1 MAIDIP
7 GVRRRVARM
16 RGPDISTDDVAP
28 AMGRAGR
35 TLRDWRKS
43 TEAALASLGDL
54 SLDSLPQVPL
64 DSLPGRRRP
73 SPMRRNGPVIA
84 IGLIGVLAG
93 LMIGWWMG
101 NMARMGPAASGQV
114 GGWRGRGRWS
124 RDLDAAKP
132 SDSQPTDSGWSVT
145 GQTAAK
151 PAAAK
156 PAAAKGSDLIGSAE
170 AADRVGDTRSFE
182 SEPGDT
188 WRGVGPGRS
197 SEPAGT
203 PEFANRTVRG
213 D

>member
-7 GVRRRVARM
+7 DVRRRVTRM
-16 RGPDISTDDVAP
+16 RGPDISADDLAP
-28 AMGRAGR
+28 TMDRAGR

-54 SLDSLPQVPL
+54 SLDSLPQVSL

-101 NMARMGPAASGQV
+101 SMARMSPPASGN
-114 GGWRGRGRWS
+114 GAAWRGRGRWS
-124 RDLDAAKP
+124 RDLDAATP
-132 SDSQPTDSGWSVT
+132 PEAHSTDVGWTVSGQST
-145 GQTAAK
+145 AK
-151 PAAAK
+151 PAASK
-156 PAAAKGSDLIGSAE
+156 ESDSMGSTD
-170 AADRVGDTRSFE
+170 AADRHGEARGLD
-182 SEPGDT
+182 SEPVDT

-197 SEPAGT
+197 TEPAGT
-203 PEFANRTVRG
+203 PELASRTVRG